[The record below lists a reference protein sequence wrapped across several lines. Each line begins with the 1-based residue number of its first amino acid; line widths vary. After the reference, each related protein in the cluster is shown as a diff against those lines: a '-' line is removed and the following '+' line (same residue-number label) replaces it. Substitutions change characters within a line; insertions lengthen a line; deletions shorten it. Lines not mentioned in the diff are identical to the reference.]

1 MELVEGSAVIDDV
14 DVDAVAE
21 EDVTAVFD
29 AVDAVVVAVVVVT
42 TVAVVMVV
50 AVLALGKEAKYF
62 CDTES

>member
-21 EDVTAVFD
+21 EEVTAIVD
-29 AVDAVVVAVVVVT
+29 AVSAVVDAVVVVA